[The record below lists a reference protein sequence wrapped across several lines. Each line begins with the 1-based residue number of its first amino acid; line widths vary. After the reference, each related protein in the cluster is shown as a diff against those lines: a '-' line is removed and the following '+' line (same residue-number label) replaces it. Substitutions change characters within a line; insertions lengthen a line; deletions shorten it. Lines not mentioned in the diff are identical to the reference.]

1 MNNQKG
7 EELSD
12 KEENLDSK
20 RKIKTG
26 TKSESFED
34 KDIEKDTKL
43 TRGKSEGDKVEI
55 VAEELINK
63 WVETRVTSVTSD
75 ILNKS
80 IRNIED
86 FEKNPSPIFERPG
99 TRSQT
104 GILHVQLSSVKNTR
118 RIIENKMAI
127 GKLEATLSLTEAL
140 HLIPKY
146 SGETDIHPF
155 LSTCDTVIGM
165 VAEAHMPLLIKMIT
179 TTKLTGRAFNVTRY
193 RETGNWD
200 VIKQEL
206 LNSFEPP
213 YASANLQIELNLIK
227 MGQNETIS
235 EYTNRVEGIFQKLC
249 NANSLNKTDSDAR
262 AIRENIKEQALIS
275 YINGLTDQLKFEVK
289 TKNPDT
295 LEKAMIV
302 AALAEKDI
310 KTYNE
315 AQEFYNRTRNSN
327 NNNKK
332 NNKYININS
341 NNEWNRPGSNNNNY
355 RDQNYQSSNNNDDN
369 RGQLRRN
376 NNNNYNNNN
385 RGNYPRN
392 NYNNSNSNNERFCNI
407 CSRDGHYAS
416 QCKLRQVRQNGNNF
430 NNNFSGQNYNRS
442 NNFTRPPTN
451 YNNNNNNNYNN
462 NNNNTQRLSCT
473 YCNKLGHEITN
484 CYIKQNS
491 ERRNNGYNNNNN
503 MGNNTNNEVNNPS
516 SENFNRPATGAREV
530 RLIEAIPDM
539 IGHASTSYHQ

>member
-1 MNNQKG
+1 MNNKEG
-7 EELSD
+7 EEISD

-20 RKIKTG
+20 RKIKSG

-34 KDIEKDTKL
+34 NDIRKGSKL

-55 VAEELINK
+55 VADELINK
-63 WVETRVTSVTSD
+63 WVDTSD

-86 FEKNPSPIFERPG
+86 FEKNPSPISGRPG

-104 GILHVQLSSVKNTR
+104 GIQHVQLPIIKNTR
-118 RIIENKMAI
+118 KIIENKMAT
-127 GKLEATLSLTEAL
+127 GKLEVTLNLTEAL

-165 VAEAHMPLLIKMIT
+165 VAEAHVPLLIKMIT

-193 RETGNWD
+193 REAGNWE

-249 NANSLNKTDSDAR
+249 NANSLNKTESDAR
-262 AIRENIKEQALIS
+262 AIRENIKEQALVS

-327 NNNKK
+327 NNNRNNNK
-332 NNKYININS
+332 NNNINN
-341 NNEWNRPGSNNNNY
+341 NNEWNRPESGNNNY
-355 RDQNYQSSNNNDDN
+355 RDQNYQSFNNNNGN
-369 RGQLRRN
+369 RGQFRRN
-376 NNNNYNNNN
+376 NNNNNNN
-385 RGNYPRN
+385 RDNYPRN
-392 NYNNSNSNNERFCNI
+392 NYNNSNSNNNNNNSGRFCNI

-430 NNNFSGQNYNRS
+430 NNNFSGQNYNRG

-451 YNNNNNNNYNN
+451 YNNNNNNNN
-462 NNNNTQRLSCT
+462 QMLSCT
-473 YCNKLGHEITN
+473 YCNRLGHEITT
-484 CYIKQNS
+484 CYIKQNN

-503 MGNNTNNEVNNPS
+503 TGNNTNNEVNNQN
-516 SENFNRPATGAREV
+516 SENFNRPATGARDV
-530 RLIEAIPDM
+530 RLIEAIPEM